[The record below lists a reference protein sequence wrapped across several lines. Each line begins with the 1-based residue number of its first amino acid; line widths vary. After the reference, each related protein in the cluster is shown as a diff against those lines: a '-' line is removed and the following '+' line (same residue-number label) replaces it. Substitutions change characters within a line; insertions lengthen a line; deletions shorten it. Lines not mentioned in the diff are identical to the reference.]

1 MRRMDRLWRP
11 ESVIK
16 KFAWISAVFLL
27 LTAGCLENYGR
38 LDRSLA
44 IDKLFEASRVLPD
57 YRYYYAGGQNN
68 PRAIMGIHKDYS
80 QTNRSWTPM
89 PGLTADTLK
98 KRVAAMTNE
107 MGRADKT
114 YGGVI
119 YSPAGVQVGIW
130 YSKSHETTIKFGENR
145 EISVG
150 LPTGKE
156 EERERRGAIS
166 WP

>member
-1 MRRMDRLWRP
+1 M
-11 ESVIK
+11 
-16 KFAWISAVFLL
+16 L

-119 YSPAGVQVGIW
+119 HSPVGEQVGIW
-130 YSKSHETTIKFGENR
+130 YSKSNETTIRFGESR
-145 EISVG
+145 
-150 LPTGKE
+150 
-156 EERERRGAIS
+156 
-166 WP
+166 